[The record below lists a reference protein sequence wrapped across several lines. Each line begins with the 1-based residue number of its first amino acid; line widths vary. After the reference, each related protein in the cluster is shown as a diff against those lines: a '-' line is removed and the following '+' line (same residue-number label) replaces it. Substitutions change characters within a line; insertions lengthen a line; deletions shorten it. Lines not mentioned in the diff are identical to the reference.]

1 MAFENFRWV
10 INDFVCQ
17 FRRHADCE
25 PHGEFLRTEKFY
37 KIREWDT
44 ETYDRLARQF
54 DFHVD
59 LIHDLTFEMTRAANY
74 VCDSVRE
81 SLDRAFRV
89 EQGVLLVQRSAGFM
103 DYTYRAEYAQ
113 NERDGQ
119 PYPGLQEFMD
129 TRTSLA
135 QCIGKCQPPE

>member
-1 MAFENFRWV
+1 MALENFRWV

-89 EQGVLLVQRSAGFM
+89 EQGVLLVQRSAT
-103 DYTYRAEYAQ
+103 DNPIPACKNSWTLAPHARSASERA
-113 NERDGQ
+113 NR
-119 PYPGLQEFMD
+119 PSRTCLLWCRGLSRLE
-129 TRTSLA
+129 
-135 QCIGKCQPPE
+135 